1 MSKNVKNYKIEIIEN
16 DGKLDFISNI
26 EEGSK
31 SKVEISSS
39 DDRYEMTLFFDEYVE
54 VLITTEIIIEPFVK
68 FKIVDN
74 SKIIELIFRGLFN
87 QIEIKGDCS
96 SLYFTGGCD
105 YFDVNINT
113 NNLPKVTINMAA
125 VHNMNLINYSH
136 NTVLYMSI
144 SPSLHKLFTNQNE
157 IYAYIYEG
165 YKNAKNTE
173 VLSPTKLYFIELD
186 CEKVKLDF

>member
-1 MSKNVKNYKIEIIEN
+1 MSKNVKNYKVEIIEN
-16 DGKLDFISNI
+16 NGKLDFISNI
-26 EEGSK
+26 EEDSK

-39 DDRYEMTLFFDEYVE
+39 DNGYEMTLFFDEYVE
-54 VLITTEIIIEPFVK
+54 VLITTSIEVDSLIK
-68 FKIVDN
+68 FKILDN
-74 SKIIELIFRGLFN
+74 SKIIELILAGKFN
-87 QIEIKGDCS
+87 ELEINGDCS

-144 SPSLHKLFTNQNE
+144 SPHLDKLFTNQNE

-165 YKNAKNTE
+165 YETAKNTK